1 MGQISIDE
9 VCSKWSIASSLLPKE
24 LVELLSFHNELSK
37 EQCFVW
43 DFNFYFEIRGISGPM
58 AWFSPTEEFTNR
70 FYTFASN
77 NAYDR
82 FAIWDDGNHQSLNQM
97 SVMLI
102 GDDGY
107 VGVVAENI
115 LQFMQ
120 MMAAIPQT
128 PSGRYTYLTDSAILE
143 PVEWYLYESPPPM
156 FEAYRDF
163 LYRHFYALPL
173 SNPTEATRLAF
184 QKNQPLFLQWSKPY
198 RDFEFSF

>member
-1 MGQISIDE
+1 
-9 VCSKWSIASSLLPKE
+9 
-24 LVELLSFHNELSK
+24 
-37 EQCFVW
+37 
-43 DFNFYFEIRGISGPM
+43 M

-70 FYTFASN
+70 FYTFAAN

-82 FAIWDDGNHQSLNQM
+82 FAIWDDGNHQSLNPM
-97 SVMLI
+97 PVMLI

-163 LYRHFYALPL
+163 LYRHFHALPL

-184 QKNQPLFLQWSKPY
+184 QKKTALISSMVKAISRF
-198 RDFEFSF
+198 

>member
-1 MGQISIDE
+1 M
-9 VCSKWSIASSLLPKE
+9 LPKE
-24 LVELLSFHNELSK
+24 LIELLSFHNELSK
-37 EQCFVW
+37 AQCFVW

-58 AWFSPTEEFTNR
+58 TWFSPTEEFTKR
-70 FYTFASN
+70 FYTFAAN

-82 FAIWDDGNHQSLNQM
+82 FTIWDNGSHQPLNQM
-97 SVMLI
+97 PVMLI

-107 VGVVAENI
+107 MGVVAENI

-128 PSGRYTYLTDSAILE
+128 PSGRYTYLTGSAILE
-143 PVEWYLYESPPPM
+143 SVEWYLYESPPPM

-163 LYRHFYALPL
+163 LYRQFHALPL

-184 QKNQPLFLQWSKPY
+184 QKTQPLFLQWSKPY